1 MNHVETKTM
10 LIDTT
15 SNLKFELSKRFENT
29 AFSRAK
35 IYVMYHGYNPNGSYI
50 SKEAVE
56 RNIASIKNIPIVGEF
71 NTDTANFKGHG
82 GKVELK
88 NDILSYIETT
98 KPFGVVPES
107 ANVYWEEKDNQEYLV
122 VDDVYIW
129 NRYYDE
135 VKALKDS
142 EFGQSME
149 IEVINSHVSEDYNTL
164 FIDDFSFSALCIL
177 GIEKNGD
184 ERVQPA
190 FDGAKIITYSKIN
203 LGDTVEMRDML
214 KEFKLSFQMDIQEKG
229 GENSM
234 SKEKDKKFEDEEIL
248 IQNEEELLD
257 VEEKD
262 ESDENKKEL
271 ESVDNAKRK
280 LKEIIVV
287 LDEVLAQDEAEDD
300 VIIDEFKLEK
310 PSIEKIE
317 DCLVKIEDV
326 TKELSS
332 IINDTEDFELE
343 ENIEEKDIE
352 KVEDETVETIEKE
365 EEEVV
370 DDENDEVEKD
380 DKEAEEIVEELEEN
394 SKTDNASF
402 EEQVDAE
409 KDELRNRIAELEKE
423 LRNVFIEK
431 AEEKIQSFKLEYGF
445 TDEDVATIDLDS
457 LETIEELEVQL
468 YTLIGKKV
476 AEEGKLQNKSFEK
489 STKIYLDSPK
499 EAPKSSSEKI
509 YAEIIRNVVANKK
522 KQY

>member
-15 SNLKFELSKRFENT
+15 SNLNFELSKRFENT

-82 GKVELK
+82 GKVEFK
-88 NDILSYIETT
+88 DDILSYIETT

-107 ANVYWEEKDNQEYLV
+107 ANIYWEEKDNQEYLV

-184 ERVQPA
+184 ERIQPA

-203 LGDTVEMRDML
+203 LGDTIEMRDML
-214 KEFKLSFQMDIQEKG
+214 KDFKLSFQMDIQEEG
-229 GENSM
+229 GKNSM
-234 SKEKDKKFEDEEIL
+234 SKEKDIKFEDEEVL

-271 ESVDNAKRK
+271 ESVDNVKRK
-280 LKEIIVV
+280 LEEIIVV
-287 LDEVLAQDEAEDD
+287 LDEVLAQDETEDG
-300 VIIDEFKLEK
+300 VIVDEFKLEK
-310 PSIEKIE
+310 PSIEKIQ
-317 DCLVKIEDV
+317 DCLVKIEDA

-352 KVEDETVETIEKE
+352 KVEDEAVETIE

-370 DDENDEVEKD
+370 AEENDEIEKE
-380 DKEAEEIVEELEEN
+380 DKEVEEIIEELEEN
-394 SKTDNASF
+394 SQTDNASF
-402 EEQVDAE
+402 EEQIDIE
-409 KDELRNRIAELEKE
+409 KDELRHRIAELEKE

-445 TDEDVATIDLDS
+445 TDEDVSTIELDS

-476 AEEGKLQNKSFEK
+476 AEEGRFQNKSFEK
-489 STKIYLDSPK
+489 STKIYLDSPN
-499 EAPKSSSEKI
+499 EASKSSSEKI
-509 YAEIIRNVVANKK
+509 YSEIIRNVVANKK